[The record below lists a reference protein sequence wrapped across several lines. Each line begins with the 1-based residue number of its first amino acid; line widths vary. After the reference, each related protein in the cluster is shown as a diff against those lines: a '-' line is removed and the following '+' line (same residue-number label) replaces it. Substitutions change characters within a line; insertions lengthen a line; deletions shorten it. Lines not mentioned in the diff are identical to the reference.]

1 MTDSELFDRLRVARS
16 VSDVGAAVDEFV
28 ASRPGECAWIPIG
41 GRENNR
47 GTIEVS
53 SDPGRSA
60 VERLTNGIDAILEA
74 EYDSHNGMPEC
85 RSPKEA
91 ASAWLN
97 VPQGGLS
104 ELTATQRRSLAQR
117 VAVKILAGEGRD
129 SRILEVRDNGIGLSP
144 DLMPGTILSL
154 NESNK
159 MQKHYL
165 AGAYGQGGSSSFAA
179 SKWTLI
185 ASRHNGLPIIGFT
198 LVRYQDLPPET
209 YKMGR
214 YVYLAVNGQVLE
226 AEASVDVFAPGT
238 VVTHFGYDL
247 SPYPSPVG
255 PNSFYG
261 LLNAVLFDPVLP
273 VWLDDHEVHGY
284 RRVIKGSRNALNGA
298 VDEGDEERR
307 RTNLSHNIPLFFTSL
322 GTDYGR
328 IGVEYWV
335 LERPN
340 RQNKR
345 PSAAFVNPARPI
357 VLTLNGQNHAEL
369 PQTLIRRNAE
379 LPYLTQR
386 LICHVVCDHLT
397 PVAKRALFASTR
409 EDIRRGAV
417 YDLVQRELIR
427 ILRSDDELIRLN
439 NEAREQ
445 GREEQDES
453 AVQQMR
459 SEVARLLRLQ
469 GVDIGSGTGG
479 QVSPEAITV
488 EQPRRPRPPRP
499 PPQPIELHEPPTYIK
514 LVWPEGED
522 IRFCREQRRY
532 LRVITDAASTYHNAV
547 DPTQSRI
554 NFIVVGDGVIARGS
568 TPLEAGRLRLIAE
581 GSASANI
588 GDSGSVRVELS
599 RPGAPTLFDELP
611 FNIVDVPPAR
621 PAPQRATLPPFRVRP
636 VRGPTDDHW
645 IDLAWPDDV
654 SEVASSAEIEEGT
667 LVIYYSS
674 AFPKYA
680 RHRQTLEQRD
690 LSKANSY
697 TKRYEIWLAVHSLM
711 LQEQQSKSAGETQ
724 TSSPDEGDEI
734 SETREREERVRV
746 ATLSAL
752 FAAREVQITE
762 EPAENSD

>member
-1 MTDSELFDRLRVARS
+1 MTPRELFDRAYAART
-16 VSDVGAAVDEFV
+16 VSDFGAAVDEFV

-74 EYDSHNGMPEC
+74 EYESHNGMPEC
-85 RSPKEA
+85 RSPKQA

-117 VAVKILAGEGRD
+117 VTVKILAGEGRE

-144 DLMPGTILSL
+144 SLMPGTILSL

-185 ASRHNGLPIIGFT
+185 ASRHNGLPLIGFT
-198 LVRYQDLPPET
+198 VVRYQDLPAET

-214 YVYLAVNGQVLE
+214 YVYLTVNGQVLE

-273 VWLDDHEVHGY
+273 VWLDDYEVHGY

-328 IGVEYWV
+328 IGIEYWV

-369 PQTLIRRNAE
+369 SQILIRRNTE

-386 LICHVVCDHLT
+386 LICHVICDHLT

-417 YDLVQRELIR
+417 YDLVQQELIR
-427 ILRSDDELIRLN
+427 ILRSDDELTRLN

-445 GREEQDES
+445 GREEQDET
-453 AVQQMR
+453 AVEQMR
-459 SEVARLLRLQ
+459 NEVARLLRLQ
-469 GVDIGSGTGG
+469 GVDVGSATGG
-479 QVSPEAITV
+479 ESHREPTTE
-488 EQPRRPRPPRP
+488 ERPRRPRSPRP
-499 PPQPIELHEPPTYIK
+499 PPESIELHEPPTYIK
-514 LVWPEGED
+514 LVWPENEE
-522 IRFCREQRRY
+522 IKFYREQRRY
-532 LRVITDAASTYHNAV
+532 LRVVTDAASNYHNAI

-554 NFIVVGDGVIARGS
+554 NFIVVGDGAISRGS

-581 GSASANI
+581 GSAAANI
-588 GDSGSVRVELS
+588 NDSGTIRVELS
-599 RPGAPTLFDELP
+599 RPGSPTLFDERP
-611 FNIVDVPPAR
+611 FRIVDVPPAR
-621 PAPQRATLPPFRVRP
+621 PAPQRATLPPFRVQP
-636 VRGPTDDHW
+636 VRGPTDNHW
-645 IDLAWPDDV
+645 NDLAWPDDV
-654 SEVASSAEIEEGT
+654 SEVASSAEYEEGT
-667 LVIYYSS
+667 LVIYYSTV
-674 AFPKYA
+674 FPKYA
-680 RHRQTLEQRD
+680 RHRQALEQRD

-711 LQEQQSKSAGETQ
+711 LREQQLRAT
-724 TSSPDEGDEI
+724 GDTKPPTAEESDDL

-762 EPAENSD
+762 EPDNAD

>member
-1 MTDSELFDRLRVARS
+1 MTEGELFDRLHAARAISEVA
-16 VSDVGAAVDEFV
+16 AAVDEFL
-28 ASRPGECAWIPIG
+28 ASRPGECAWVPFG

-53 SDPGRSA
+53 ADPGRSA

-74 EYDSHNGMPEC
+74 EYESHNGIPEC

-97 VPQGGLS
+97 VPELGLS
-104 ELTATQRRSLAQR
+104 ALTPTQRRSLAQR
-117 VAVKILAGEGRD
+117 VSVKILAGEGRE
-129 SRILEVRDNGIGLSP
+129 SRILEVHDNGIGLSP
-144 DLMPGTILSL
+144 ESMPNTILSL

-165 AGAYGQGGSSSFAA
+165 AGAYGQGGSSSLAP

-185 ASRHNGLPIIGFT
+185 ASRHDGFPMIGFT
-198 LVRYQDLPPET
+198 VVRYQDLPPET

-214 YVYLAVNGQVLE
+214 YVYLTVNGQVLE
-226 AEASVDVFAPGT
+226 AEVPVDVFAPGT
-238 VVTHFGYDL
+238 IVTHFGYDL

-261 LLNAVLFDPVLP
+261 LLNTVLFDPVLP

-335 LERPN
+335 LERPS

-369 PQTLIRRNAE
+369 PQVLIRRNAE

-386 LICHVVCDHLT
+386 LICHIICDHLT
-397 PVAKRALFASTR
+397 PAAKRALFASTR
-409 EDIRRGAV
+409 EDIRRGTV
-417 YDLVQRELIR
+417 YDLVQQELIR

-459 SEVARLLRLQ
+459 TEVARLLRLQ
-469 GVDIGSGTGG
+469 GVDIGSTTGG
-479 QVSPEAITV
+479 QASPEPVAV
-488 EQPRRPRPPRP
+488 ERPIRPRPPRP

-514 LVWPEGED
+514 LVWPEAED
-522 IRFCREQRRY
+522 VKFYREQRRY
-532 LRVITDAASTYHNAV
+532 LRVVTDAASTYHNAV
-547 DPTQSRI
+547 DPAGSRI
-554 NFIVVGDGVIARGS
+554 NFIVVGDGAIARGS
-568 TPLEAGRLRLIAE
+568 TPLESGRLRLIAE
-581 GSASANI
+581 GSSSANV
-588 GDSGSVRVELS
+588 GDSGSIRVELS
-599 RPGAPTLFDELP
+599 RPGAVTLFDERP
-611 FNIVDVPPAR
+611 FKIVDVPPAR
-621 PAPQRATLPPFRVRP
+621 PAPQRTMLPPFRIQP

-654 SEVASSAEIEEGT
+654 SEVASSAEIEEGM
-667 LVIYYSS
+667 LVIYYSTV
-674 AFPKYA
+674 FPKYA

-690 LSKANSY
+690 ISKANSY

-711 LQEQQSKSAGETQ
+711 LQERQRKNAEETQ
-724 TSSPDEGDEI
+724 SSSQDED
-734 SETREREERVRV
+734 ETREREERVRV

-752 FAAREVQITE
+752 FAAREVQITD
-762 EPAENSD
+762 EPTENSD

>member
-1 MTDSELFDRLRVARS
+1 MTEAELLERLRAAR
-16 VSDVGAAVDEFV
+16 GAPEVTTIVEEFL
-28 ASRPGECAWIPIG
+28 ASHPAGECAWLPIG

-47 GTIEVS
+47 GTIELS
-53 SDPGRSA
+53 ADPGRSA
-60 VERLTNGIDAILEA
+60 VERLTNGIDAVLEA
-74 EYDSHNGMPEC
+74 QYELHNGIPEC

-97 VPQGGLS
+97 VPEGGLS
-104 ELTATQRRSLAQR
+104 QLTTTQRRALAQQ
-117 VAVKILAGEGRD
+117 VSVKILAGEGRE
-129 SRILEVRDNGIGLSP
+129 SRILEIRDTGIGLSP
-144 DLMPGTILSL
+144 DSMAGTILSL

-165 AGAYGQGGSSSFAA
+165 AGAYGQGGSSSFAP

-185 ASRHNGLPIIGFT
+185 ASRHDGLPIIGFT
-198 LVRYQDLPPET
+198 IVRYQDLPPET

-214 YVYLAVNGQVLE
+214 YVYLTLNGKVLE
-226 AEASVDVFAPGT
+226 TEQPVAVFEPGT
-238 VVTHFGYDL
+238 LVTHFGYDL

-261 LLNAVLFDPVLP
+261 LLNEVLFDPVLP
-273 VWLDDHEVHGY
+273 VWLDDFEVHGY

-322 GTDYGR
+322 GADYGR

-340 RQNKR
+340 KQNKK
-345 PSAAFVNPARPI
+345 PSAAFVNPSRPI

-369 PQTLIRRNAE
+369 PQALVRRSAE

-386 LICHVVCDHLT
+386 LICHISCDYLT

-409 EDIRRGAV
+409 EDVRRGAV
-417 YDLVQRELIR
+417 DDLVQQELIR
-427 ILRSDDELIRLN
+427 ILRSDDELARLN

-459 SEVARLLRLQ
+459 NEVARLLRLQ
-469 GVDIGSGTGG
+469 GVDVGSGTGSKAASEPG
-479 QVSPEAITV
+479 PED
-488 EQPRRPRPPRP
+488 RPKRPPPPRP
-499 PPQPIELHEPPTYIK
+499 PPPSIELHEPPTYIK
-514 LVWPEGED
+514 LVWPDGED
-522 IRFCREQRRY
+522 IKFYREQRRY
-532 LRVITDAASTYHNAV
+532 IRVVTDAASNYHNAL
-547 DPTQSRI
+547 DPAQSRI
-554 NFIVVGDGVIARGS
+554 NFIVVGEGVTPRGS

-581 GSASANI
+581 GSNSGAI
-588 GDSGSVRVELS
+588 GDAGTIRVELS
-599 RPGAPTLFDELP
+599 RPGAPTLFDERP
-611 FNIVDVPPAR
+611 FKIVDVPTAK
-621 PAPQRATLPPFRVRP
+621 PAPQRATLPLFELEP
-636 VRGPTDDHW
+636 VNGPTDNHW

-654 SEVASSAEIEEGT
+654 NEVASQALIEEGK
-667 LVIYYSS
+667 LVIYYSTV
-674 AFPKYA
+674 FPKYA
-680 RHRQTLEQRD
+680 RHRQALEQRD

-711 LQEQQSKSAGETQ
+711 LREQQLKS
-724 TSSPDEGDEI
+724 EGDALTI
-734 SETREREERVRV
+734 SDEDESSEAREREERVRV

-752 FAAREVQITE
+752 FAAREVQITDDQME
-762 EPAENSD
+762 SEP

>member
-1 MTDSELFDRLRVARS
+1 MTEAELFSRLRDAVGVA
-16 VSDVGAAVDEFV
+16 DVGRAVEDFIT
-28 ASRPGECAWIPIG
+28 ARAGECSWIPIG
-41 GRENNR
+41 RRENNR

-74 EYDSHNGMPEC
+74 EYESHHGIPEC

-91 ASAWLN
+91 AVAWLN
-97 VPQGGLS
+97 VPAGGLS
-104 ELTATQRRSLAQR
+104 ELSPVQRRALAHR
-117 VAVKILAGEGRD
+117 VAVKILAGEGRE

-144 DLMPGTILSL
+144 ELMPGTILSL

-165 AGAYGQGGSSSFAA
+165 AGAYGQGGSSSFAP

-185 ASRHNGLPIIGFT
+185 ASRHNGLPVVGFT
-198 LVRYQDLPPET
+198 IVHYQDLPPET

-214 YVYLAVNGQVLE
+214 YVYLALNREVLKTDE
-226 AEASVDVFAPGT
+226 PIDNFGSGT
-238 VVTHFGYDL
+238 LIKHFGYDL
-247 SPYPSPVG
+247 SPYPSPLG

-307 RTNLSHNIPLFFTSL
+307 RTTLSHNIPLFFTSL
-322 GTDYGR
+322 GADYGR

-335 LERPN
+335 LERPD

-345 PSAAFVNPARPI
+345 PSAAFVNPAKPI

-369 PQTLIRRNAE
+369 PQLLIRRSAE

-386 LICHVVCDHLT
+386 LICHISCDHLT

-409 EDIRRGAV
+409 EDVRRGAV
-417 YDLVQRELIR
+417 YDLVQQELIR
-427 ILRSDDELIRLN
+427 ILRSDDELTRLN
-439 NEAREQ
+439 NEARQQ

-453 AVQQMR
+453 AVQHMR
-459 SEVARLLRLQ
+459 NEVARLLRLQ
-469 GVDIGSGTGG
+469 GVDVGSTSGSEPARESST
-479 QVSPEAITV
+479 PER
-488 EQPRRPRPPRP
+488 PRRPRPPRP
-499 PPQPIELHEPPTYIK
+499 PPEPIELRDPPTYIK
-514 LVWPEGED
+514 LVSPEGED
-522 IRFCREQRRY
+522 IKFYRGQRRY
-532 LRVITDAASTYHNAV
+532 LRLVTDAPSTYHNAA
-547 DPTQSRI
+547 DPSRSRI
-554 NFIVVGDGVIARGS
+554 NFIVVGDAVASRGS
-568 TPLEAGRLRLIAE
+568 TPLEGGRLRLIAE
-581 GSASANI
+581 GSASATI
-588 GDSGSVRVELS
+588 GDSGKIRVELS
-599 RPGAPTLFDELP
+599 RPGSETLFDERS
-611 FNIVDVPPAR
+611 FKIVDVPPAR
-621 PAPQRATLPPFRVRP
+621 PAPQRATLPPFRVEP
-636 VRGPTDDHW
+636 VRGPTDNRW
-645 IDLAWPDDV
+645 NDLAWPDDV
-654 SEVASSAEIEEGT
+654 NEVASSAENEEGI
-667 LVIYYSS
+667 LVIYYSTV
-674 AFPKYA
+674 FPKYA
-680 RHRQTLEQRD
+680 LHRQALELRD

-711 LQEQQSKSAGETQ
+711 LREREMRNASDAQATAEAT
-724 TSSPDEGDEI
+724 DELDEL
-734 SETREREERVRV
+734 REREERVRV

-762 EPAENSD
+762 EHVDSAE